1 MPVNVFCETR
11 VLNCYNCSRTI
22 PNLQSQGIILLK
34 DRFDA
39 QVLLCGDACKKEF
52 DIDNQGKIINI
63 NKVFRLIEGGLSPF
77 RETYYCSL
85 RRLNQA
91 KAELERQKINIVFQS
106 SEKYFKDDF
115 GSAYENDLDSTN
127 YDSKRRMIC
136 SECQQLLNLDD
147 EELHKELWGGK
158 PDAFSFLMVDGCTCV
173 MFCDRDC
180 VNYH

>member
-1 MPVNVFCETR
+1 MSINVFCKTR
-11 VLNCYNCSRTI
+11 VLNCYNCAQTI
-22 PNLQSQGIILLK
+22 PNLEAQGLIILK
-34 DRFDA
+34 DKFDS

-52 DIDNQGKIINI
+52 DIDNKGKIINI

-91 KAELERQKINIVFQS
+91 KAELEKQNVNIVFQS
-106 SEKYFKDDF
+106 SEKYHEDNF

-136 SECQQLLNLDD
+136 SQCRKLLNLDD
-147 EELHKELWGGK
+147 DELHKELWGEK

-180 VNYH
+180 VKYY